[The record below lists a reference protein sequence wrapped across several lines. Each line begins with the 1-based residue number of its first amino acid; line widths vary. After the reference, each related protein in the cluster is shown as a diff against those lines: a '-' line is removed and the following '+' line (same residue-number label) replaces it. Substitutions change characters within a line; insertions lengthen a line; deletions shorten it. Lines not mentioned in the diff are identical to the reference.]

1 MNWYKIAQINNLEK
15 EAGWTENITATLLS
29 AIVAIFLGST
39 IHSASQKY
47 GLSEQQIENALHDE
61 DMVNKANE
69 KFNQI
74 NQPQTQAPE
83 EFKNELESSMSLD
96 ELIPFIL
103 KHEGLIEKQTPF
115 RYTSNVMRQ
124 WDTIH
129 GFPIDKESSRPSNRK
144 NFIFLKNHNDVPKAV
159 KKQFENYV
167 QYPDR
172 YGFSSN
178 PSLGEALAKFDQ
190 SGVAGKIEFLTRSF
204 PTLDLN
210 ESLRTYLL

>member
-1 MNWYKIAQINNLEK
+1 MNWYKKSQINK
-15 EAGWTENITATLLS
+15 EAGWAENITATLLS

-39 IHSASQKY
+39 IHSASKKY

-74 NQPQTQAPE
+74 NQPQPQN
-83 EFKNELESSMSLD
+83 EFKNELEPSMSLD
-96 ELIPFIL
+96 ELLPFIL

-115 RYTSNVMRQ
+115 RYTSNIMRQ

-129 GFPIDKESSRPSNRK
+129 GFPIDKESSRPNNRK
-144 NFIFLKNHNDVPKAV
+144 NFIFLKDPNDVPKAV
-159 KKQFENYV
+159 KKQFENYAK
-167 QYPDR
+167 YPNR

-190 SGVAGKIEFLTRSF
+190 SGVAGKIEFLIRSF
-204 PTLDLN
+204 PTLNLN
-210 ESLRTYLL
+210 EPLKTYLL